1 MHEPTPPSTVAA
13 ERWAAAILEVRSVL
27 INRIVTLAEPDVTYG
42 ELSKQ
47 VAQDLLRNTK
57 GGFDQLKA
65 RWLLGDISSVEHEQ
79 GRPMLTVLVVSE
91 KNRTPGNGFFGLA
104 RKLERLFEDEEQFL
118 RDERKRVIDYWRAHA

>member
-13 ERWAAAILEVRSVL
+13 ERWAAATLEVRSVL
-27 INRIVTLAEPDVTYG
+27 INRIVTLAEPDITYG

-57 GGFDQLKA
+57 GGFERIKT